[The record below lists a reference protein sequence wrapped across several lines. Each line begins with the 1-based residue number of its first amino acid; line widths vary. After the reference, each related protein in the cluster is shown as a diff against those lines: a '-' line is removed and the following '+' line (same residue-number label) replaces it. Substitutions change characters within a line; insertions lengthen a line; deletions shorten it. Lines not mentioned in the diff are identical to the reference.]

1 VEKSVSVKKIESIF
15 QCLQLR
21 GVATGEDRRPS
32 ALAQLGN
39 NKPSSVSISGENGNG
54 SI

>member
-1 VEKSVSVKKIESIF
+1 MQIA
-15 QCLQLR
+15 QRLQLR

-39 NKPSSVSISGENGNG
+39 NKPSGMSICAENGNG